1 MLLNN
6 FFYIND
12 IKSEENSRNFN
23 VDLVLNKQHEI
34 YNGHFP
40 ENPIVPG
47 VCLIQIIKEVL
58 SKILNK
64 DLLLFHSDNLKFMSV
79 VNPEIN
85 NNISAN
91 IKILDMGKN
100 IIRIESTIFS
110 GETIFFKFK
119 GNFKSCK

>member
-6 FFYIND
+6 FFYINA
-12 IKSEENSRNFN
+12 IKSEESSRNFN
-23 VDLVLNKQHEI
+23 ADLVLNKQHEI
-34 YNGHFP
+34 YKGHFP

-47 VCLIQIIKEVL
+47 VCLIQIINEVL

-64 DLLLFHSDNLKFMSV
+64 DLLLFHSDNSKFMSV

-85 NNISAN
+85 NNISVN
-91 IKILDMGKN
+91 IKILDTEKN

-110 GETIFFKFK
+110 GDTIFFKFK
-119 GNFKSCK
+119 GNFKFCE